1 MTEVCKELLQGMVPK
16 FGLLGSLQGNKDP
29 SFIAKVNQELAFS
42 LGIIYYRLIKRMRR
56 GETASAVV
64 LHGQSRF
71 KYLF

>member
-42 LGIIYYRLIKRMRR
+42 LGIEYLL
-56 GETASAVV
+56 SANKKNEK
-64 LHGQSRF
+64 GGDS
-71 KYLF
+71 